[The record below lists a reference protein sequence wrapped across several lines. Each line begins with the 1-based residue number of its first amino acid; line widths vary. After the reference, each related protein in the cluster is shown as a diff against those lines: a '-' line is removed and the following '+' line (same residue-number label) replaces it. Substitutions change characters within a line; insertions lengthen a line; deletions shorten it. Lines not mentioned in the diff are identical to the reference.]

1 MPGAWVDHRFESS
14 VSCGYIL
21 AYNKLAANYL
31 RSHEAITLDVTQQI
45 TFLRLVHYQF
55 DNSQ

>member
-1 MPGAWVDHRFESS
+1 MRGLIIVLS